1 MPWEIFERAAERYD
15 TWYETPRGR
24 RADQAERAL
33 VDWLL
38 GHFSGAESLLDV
50 GCGTGHTTAWLATRD
65 LRVFGLERAPAM
77 LGQMRAVHERIPAI
91 LGDAHHL
98 PVRDRAVDL
107 TLLLTT
113 LEFLEQPL
121 VALLETVR
129 VSRRGV
135 LLVVLNRWSAGGLS
149 RRIGPQARGS
159 LLGQAR
165 DMSVPGL
172 RAMARSAAGP
182 RLESVHC
189 ASTLLPD
196 GLWAVRTALPF
207 GDVLGVAIVLTDPC
221 DTAPANSRLEV
232 SRSR

>member
-15 TWYETPRGR
+15 AWYETPQGQ
-24 RADQAERAL
+24 RADRAERAL

-38 GHFSGAESLLDV
+38 ACFPDAETLLDI
-50 GCGTGHTTAWLATRD
+50 GCGTGHTTAWLAARS
-65 LRVFGLERAPAM
+65 LRVFGLDRSPAM
-77 LGQMRAVHERIPAI
+77 LGQMRASHGGLPAI

-98 PVRDRAVDL
+98 PVRDGAVDL

-113 LEFLEQPL
+113 LEFLEDPL
-121 VALLETVR
+121 GALAETVR

-165 DMSVPGL
+165 DMSAAEL
-172 RAMARSAAGP
+172 RAMARRVAGS

-196 GLWAVRTALPF
+196 GLWAVRTRLPF
-207 GDVLGVAIVLTDPC
+207 GDVLGVAIMLRP
-221 DTAPANSRLEV
+221 V
-232 SRSR
+232 SP